1 MSNIGRGYD
10 INQTFVIEPAG
21 DSVPIISACTSVY
34 SNALLSCSGNTS
46 ILLGGGVISFI
57 GDLYTNDD
65 LSANTINASTFYSG
79 GTNLLNI
86 ISLNNITGG
95 TFSNTTDTLTLYKG
109 NGNVIVTGFTDY
121 YTTGAT
127 LIGDT
132 VYFNRNDQLSAYTVN
147 LSSLVVS
154 DIYVTAMTFN
164 NNVLTLK
171 QTQGT
176 APISQ
181 LIDNLS
187 GLTVTGNVYTNTI
200 SATTYQ
206 NLPLDIYVTG
216 GTYNPSTGVL
226 VLTKNNVVDGY
237 SITGFTTQFTGG
249 TVTGATNFT
258 AGLTAN
264 TISATT
270 YYNLP
275 VSGLTAGN
283 NISITGSNGNY
294 TIAFTGT
301 TGSNF
306 TGGTVTGATQFTN
319 GLTANTISATT
330 YQNLPISGLTAGSN
344 ISITGSNGNYTII
357 FTGGTVTNPTNF
369 TNGVTA
375 NTISATTYQNLPI
388 SGLTAGAN
396 ISITGSNGNYTIIF
410 TGTTG
415 SNFTGGT
422 VSGATNFTGGVTANT
437 LTVNGVRITGDT
449 FTTAGTYNSSTSI
462 ITFTKNDGTNYTV
475 SGLTGVTTAFTHSS
489 NVLTISRSN
498 ASNLTATIN
507 TLTGLT
513 INGNLTVTGSSTM
526 GATTSSSLTVNN
538 LTGTTDRM
546 VQVNSTGNVTATVD
560 IITAFLFSGSTAAT
574 TLSNGSNWDVYGA
587 YIGSAITGTYMG
599 QKHYDDNYYYEA
611 VADNV
616 FIRLIRG

>member
-34 SNALLSCSGNTS
+34 TNALLSCSGNTS

-319 GLTANTISATT
+319 G
-330 YQNLPISGLTAGSN
+330 
-344 ISITGSNGNYTII
+344 
-357 FTGGTVTNPTNF
+357 
-369 TNGVTA
+369 VTA